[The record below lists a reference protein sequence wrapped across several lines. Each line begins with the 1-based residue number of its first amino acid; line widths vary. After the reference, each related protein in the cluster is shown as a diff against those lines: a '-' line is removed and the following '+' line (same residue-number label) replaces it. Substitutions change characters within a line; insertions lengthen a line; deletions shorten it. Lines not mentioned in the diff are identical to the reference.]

1 MAKGKHLKDIKIP
14 SIGAMATTTTTMDI
28 LTCQDDFNVHC
39 LQL

>member
-14 SIGAMATTTTTMDI
+14 SIGAMTTTTTMDI